1 MPSIS
6 AAAPDRWLSADT
18 ESRSPFGVIAQ
29 PWAGAAL
36 VRPAKHWRRHIEE
49 RTHTMMKKVWVKDPH
64 SGGVK
69 IPEGITDSVRNRIV
83 GYAEEHYAGKYVRI
97 DVRFKGCFCYI
108 DAYTEPFVPE
118 DYDSL
123 LFGET
128 REEYIERLRNIPT
141 HLCRLRY
148 KGDEE
153 RWTMAFY
160 TYSHDKYEPSVFDHG
175 GFFGTPEEAF
185 QTSAVYLED

>member
-1 MPSIS
+1 
-6 AAAPDRWLSADT
+6 
-18 ESRSPFGVIAQ
+18 
-29 PWAGAAL
+29 
-36 VRPAKHWRRHIEE
+36 
-49 RTHTMMKKVWVKDPH
+49 MMKKVWVQDPH

-69 IPEGITDSVRNRIV
+69 IPERIMDTIRNRIV
-83 GYAEEHYAGKYVRI
+83 GYAEKHYSGKYVRI

-123 LFGET
+123 LLGET
-128 REEYIERLRNIPT
+128 REEYIERRRNIPT